1 MTDSAVA
8 ALSDALGQDT
18 MEFQADDGYVGDI
31 YHDDGGVE
39 DNEEDYED
47 DPAVEELAFRVQDMM
62 NTTYVIFDNDPCFG

>member
-18 MEFQADDGYVGDI
+18 MEFQVDDGYVGDI

-39 DNEEDYED
+39 DNEEDY
-47 DPAVEELAFRVQDMM
+47 
-62 NTTYVIFDNDPCFG
+62 